1 MTRKYIRLEVKIVIN
16 VPTGTDAASQKK
28 VILGQI
34 RLTVK
39 SHCGKRWLKR

>member
-16 VPTGTDAASQKK
+16 VPTETDAASRKK
-28 VILGQI
+28 ANLGQF

-39 SHCGKRWLKR
+39 SYCGKR